1 MTAGRKKEWTPERV
15 IEAKKIYLAAL
26 AEGKTEDDINKID
39 GVPSWP
45 YRHEW
50 RQDKQFFTECQKAI
64 EIGTEK
70 ELNDYERLQQEM
82 LSEARTN
89 AIPPHAITMLENIGK
104 HKRWKA
110 GKRTKT
116 YSDKLTVSGDAEN
129 PLAVTGQLFTK
140 IEVIHVN
147 PALGDASQDS

>member
-1 MTAGRKKEWTPERV
+1 MAKGSNPPHRPKTWTDERV

-26 AEGKTEDDINKID
+26 AEGKTEADIDKMD
-39 GVPSWP
+39 TVPTWR
-45 YRHEW
+45 YRYEW
-50 RQDKQFFTECQKAI
+50 RQNKDFLTECHKAI

-70 ELNDYERLQQEM
+70 ELNDYEQLQREM
-82 LSEARTN
+82 LLEARTN

-116 YSDKLTVSGDAEN
+116 YGDKITQEI
-129 PLAVTGQLFTK
+129 TGQDGAPLLSGITVK
-140 IEVIHVN
+140 LIKS
-147 PALGDASQDS
+147 DD